1 MLITIL
7 PPQSTTNASLRL
19 EHGKREEIRC
29 ESRSN
34 FLLFVFPRCQKISV
48 LCPFGLYP
56 GSSVQPYCAC
66 SVKPTNN
73 EFVSRGGGTPTSQN
87 PIPGAE
93 NPPFAIGIEL
103 SDSDSCYPVKLT
115 CLFTEKQRRCSRR
128 TPLPPRAPSAL
139 RAPSPPRFSSR
150 PASRPL
156 RPGSARN

>member
-34 FLLFVFPRCQKISV
+34 FLLYFLGVRKYQFFAHLVCTQAPPSSPIVRAPLNLQIMNLLAGVEEPQLARTLLLVQK
-48 LCPFGLYP
+48 
-56 GSSVQPYCAC
+56 
-66 SVKPTNN
+66 
-73 EFVSRGGGTPTSQN
+73 
-87 PIPGAE
+87 

-115 CLFTEKQRRCSRR
+115 CLFTEKQRRRSRR

-139 RAPSPPRFSSR
+139 RAPSPPRFSSH

-156 RPGSARN
+156 RPGSASN